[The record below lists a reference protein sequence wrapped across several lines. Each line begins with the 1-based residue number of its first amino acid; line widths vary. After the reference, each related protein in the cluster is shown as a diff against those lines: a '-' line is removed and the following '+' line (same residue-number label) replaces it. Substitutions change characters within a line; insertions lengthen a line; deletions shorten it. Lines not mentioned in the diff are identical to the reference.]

1 MLKEKITRHN
11 IPEIFLIMLLL
22 ISMLLPVDT
31 EVAGLCLPIL
41 LLFILAI
48 LYAGHWI
55 LSIRKG
61 IAETPELQYRIDIAI
76 IVLFGWNLL
85 SVIDKLFQGSE
96 KGAIDYQFQ
105 VVFITLSMLYFMLKE
120 IKEFK
125 TWYWDIILYAGLAVM
140 GVMLFFY
147 LGNMELAVNLPELM
161 NDSGRAASYLLLPC
175 IISVCRYCM
184 CRDKMRSIFYLLIA
198 VVSFFT
204 LFINYNIVSLWL
216 MAIVFL
222 AVPVLMLPTAE
233 LVKRDMQLCLVYFFM
248 MSNMSLLTNYTELI
262 QKEMSLSLE
271 HSVYLDLLLAVG
283 GVFFFTYW
291 DRIPEDADRERLI
304 LRKMRRGFRF
314 VLKVLGIVFLSIV
327 LGGNRWQQL
336 PDTLGSSIVKSFAA
350 PLIDEIDKNKNAWIY
365 CMENSSI
372 STLILLL
379 FAAMTIARLR
389 KNYGFDK
396 PQTSVFLLISLIFL
410 AQLFFFVPSVNVLPI
425 YLLILVMAVFYREEK
440 QRMVVSKI
448 NFEKEIMKK

>member
-1 MLKEKITRHN
+1 MLKEKITRHYV
-11 IPEIFLIMLLL
+11 PEIFLVLLL
-22 ISMLLPVDT
+22 LLSMLLPVET
-31 EVAGLCLPIL
+31 EMAGMRLSVF

-55 LSIRKG
+55 ISIRKG
-61 IAETPELQYRIDIAI
+61 TAESPKPQYRIDIAM

-85 SVIDKLFQGSE
+85 SVIGRLFQSSE

-105 VVFITLSMLYFMLKE
+105 IIFITLSMLYFMLKE

-125 TWYWDIILYAGLAVM
+125 TWYWDIILYAGLAVE

-147 LGNMELAVNLPELM
+147 LGNMELAGNLPELM

-198 VVSFFT
+198 VVSFFA

-216 MAIVFL
+216 MVIVFF

-233 LVKRDMQLCLVYFFM
+233 LVKRDMQLCFIYFFM

-262 QKEMSLSLE
+262 QKKMSLSLE

-283 GVFFFTYW
+283 GVYFFTYW

-314 VLKVLGIVFLSIV
+314 VLKVLVIAFFGVVI
-327 LGGNRWQQL
+327 GGSRWKQL
-336 PDTLGSSIVKSFAA
+336 PDTMGSSIVKSFAV
-350 PLIDEIDKNKNAWIY
+350 PLIDEIGKNKNAWIY

-372 STLILLL
+372 STLILLI

-389 KNYGFDK
+389 KNYGFAK
-396 PQTSVFLLISLIFL
+396 PQTSVFLLISLMFL
-410 AQLFFFVPSVNVLPI
+410 TQFFFFVPVVNVLPV

-440 QRMVVSKI
+440 KRMVVSKI
-448 NFEKEIMKK
+448 NFKKEIMEK

>member
-1 MLKEKITRHN
+1 MLKEKINRHN
-11 IPEIFLIMLLL
+11 IPKIFLMLLLL
-22 ISMLLPVDT
+22 ISMLMPMET
-31 EVAGLCLPIL
+31 KAAGMRLPIF
-41 LLFILAI
+41 LLFMLAL
-48 LYAGHWI
+48 LYAGYWI

-61 IAETPELQYRIDIAI
+61 EAESPGLRYRIDIAI
-76 IVLFGWNLL
+76 IVLFAWNLL
-85 SVIDKLFQGSE
+85 SVIGKLFQGSE

-105 VVFITLSMLYFMLKE
+105 VIFITLSMWYFMLKE
-120 IKEFK
+120 TKEFK
-125 TWYWDIILYAGLAVM
+125 TWYWDVILYAGLAVT

-184 CRDKMRSIFYLLIA
+184 CRDKMRSVFYLMIA
-198 VVSFFT
+198 VVSFFA

-233 LVKRDMQLCLVYFFM
+233 LVKRDMQLCFIYFFM
-248 MSNMSLLTNYTELI
+248 MSNMSLLVNDTELI

-283 GVFFFTYW
+283 GVLFFTYW

-314 VLKVLGIVFLSIV
+314 VLKMLGIVFFSV
-327 LGGNRWQQL
+327 ALGGNRWKQL
-336 PDTLGSSIVKSFAA
+336 PDTMGSSIVKSFAV
-350 PLIDEIDKNKNAWIY
+350 PLIDEIGKNKNAWIY

-372 STLILLL
+372 STLILLI
-379 FAAMTIARLR
+379 FAAMTISRLR

-396 PQTSVFLLISLIFL
+396 PQTSVFLVIALVFL
-410 AQLFFFVPSVNVLPI
+410 AQLFFFVPSVNVLPV
-425 YLLILVMAVFYREEK
+425 YLLMLVMAAFYREEK

-448 NFEKEIMKK
+448 KFEKEIMEK